1 MEVLMEI
8 REDMSEG
15 EDEWVADEEEA
26 GTEHDRHAMPG
37 AFPQ

>member
-8 REDMSEG
+8 REDLSEG
-15 EDEWVADEEEA
+15 EDEWVADEDEGGVEQD
-26 GTEHDRHAMPG
+26 GQAMPG